1 MNEAF
6 SDSPEDFSA
15 GIPQA
20 LMMMNGTLI
29 SDATNLQT
37 SRTLRAVVDAP
48 FMKDEERL
56 DTLFLATLTRKP
68 SEREREREV
77 LLASVKADGAS
88 TTARRVLLVCRFV
101 ASEINVPFIIINA

>member
-68 SEREREREV
+68 SEREREV
-77 LLASVKADGAS
+77 LLASVKADGADRGTVFADIMWALLNS
-88 TTARRVLLVCRFV
+88 PEFVLSR
-101 ASEINVPFIIINA
+101 